1 MLIILDIQGIL
12 WAKIF
17 NTLINTLLAVISHP
31 FELFEDYR
39 YAESRLLKNLHQ
51 KSYIFNVKVF
61 PFPKITMTFWSKVLV
76 CILHPNYVF

>member
-39 YAESRLLKNLHQ
+39 YAESQ
-51 KSYIFNVKVF
+51 DF
-61 PFPKITMTFWSKVLV
+61 
-76 CILHPNYVF
+76 